1 MQLVIRQ
8 DGETLTYILIREK
21 KRAQTF
27 TQKISFEKLQRLS
40 EKLFST
46 VFSGLNSLLQFHAE
60 KTASELLPDKLK
72 EFLFFDTIENMRLD
86 IDLALDFFPWELL
99 GYKGKLLGLHK
110 PIGRVHRI
118 DRVTSPF
125 NRDNSKKVVIISEH
139 HQSLVETANYLY
151 KYLNK
156 MKWQANLIIEKN
168 SRTLK
173 KTDSTEIIHFLGY
186 ELGDSKFKS
195 SLYERGPM
203 LSQMVWIDSCRSS
216 EPMNY
221 LKIMERFGARH
232 VIGNIG
238 FVPEDRAAEKMFVI
252 PEKFYTFIAEGF
264 TVGQSLQKAK
274 IFSHNLGETDWAWIS
289 LWGEPDYKYRQIATN
304 YKPNKFV

>member
-8 DGETLTYILIREK
+8 DGNALIYILIREK

-27 TQKISFEKLQRLS
+27 SRAINYERLHKLS
-40 EKLFST
+40 EKLFSA
-46 VFSGLNSLLQFHAE
+46 VFSGLNSLLQYHAE
-60 KTASELLPDKLK
+60 KSASELFPDKLK
-72 EFLFFDTIENMRLD
+72 ELLFYDAIENMRLD
-86 IDLALDFFPWELL
+86 IDLKLDFFPWELL

-125 NRDNSKKVVIISEH
+125 NKDNSQNVTIIAEH
-139 HQSLVETANYLY
+139 HHCLVETANSLH
-151 KYLNK
+151 KHLDK

-168 SRTLK
+168 TRTLK

-186 ELGDSKFKS
+186 EVGDSKFKS
-195 SLYERGPM
+195 SLFERGPL
-203 LSQMVWIDSCRSS
+203 LSQLVWIDSCRSS

-238 FVPEDRAAEKMFVI
+238 FVPEERAVEKMCTI
-252 PEKFYTFIAEGF
+252 PEKFYTLISEGF

-274 IFSHNLGETDWAWIS
+274 IVSYDFGETDWAWIS
-289 LWGEPDYKYRQIATN
+289 LWGEPDYRYRQISI
-304 YKPNKFV
+304 